1 MPSTRRIKV
10 FGVLIFIAVISILFW
25 SSSMRQ
31 RRDLDSQTDGDF
43 YSKTVKGLDKKPV
56 KPSVGEDEEVAK
68 QMAQRLKEAA
78 QLAKDNAN
86 AKAPKPDPP
95 SSLVG
100 VGNSAEGKNGVAGR
114 KKFDSGNEQKVVK
127 EETKE
132 EHDIETELNSIL
144 KKSPSKSP
152 QISTLLLVVGL
163 WTKLIVYNSNNILQI
178 ILSAFKTSQE
188 HLRKIYHRPR
198 TLCRG
203 TRPTS
208 PGPRSPSSISG
219 AHRQE
224 NSAQYTDQRC
234 QYWRR

>member
-1 MPSTRRIKV
+1 
-10 FGVLIFIAVISILFW
+10 
-25 SSSMRQ
+25 MRQ

-86 AKAPKPDPP
+86 AKAPKPDSP

-114 KKFDSGNEQKVVK
+114 KFDSGNEQKVVK

-152 QISTLLLVVGL
+152 Q
-163 WTKLIVYNSNNILQI
+163 KSNI
-178 ILSAFKTSQE
+178 A
-188 HLRKIYHRPR
+188 
-198 TLCRG
+198 
-203 TRPTS
+203 
-208 PGPRSPSSISG
+208 PGGRFMDE
-219 AHRQE
+219 A
-224 NSAQYTDQRC
+224 NC
-234 QYWRR
+234 L